1 MSPFF
6 KRFDLYFQPRFYWA
20 VAGLFALFVL
30 SYSWPWL
37 FIISKILLAA
47 FAFVFFTDLLIILL
61 PKMPITAFRHS
72 TPKWSLGDLNRVRLH
87 IKNSSVLN
95 WRMHIYDAL
104 PVELQIRD
112 FSLVSSL
119 KAGEEKEIEYQVKP
133 KKRGNYVFGNLH
145 ILIHGQL
152 GLLSRRLK
160 YPQETAV
167 PVYPSVLQM
176 KKYALYTA
184 SNIAQHYGVKR
195 MRRIGHSYE
204 FEQIK
209 DYVRGDDLRHIN
221 WKATGRTGNLKSNHF
236 IEEKAQPIYCILD
249 KSRTMNLAFEG
260 MTLLDYAIN
269 ASLVISNTALQKGDK
284 AGLITF
290 SDKVGTALRS
300 DNNNGQLHKIMEQL
314 YSQKYRQ
321 SEPDFEFLFHAIN
334 TVVNQ
339 RSLLFLFTNFETPS
353 AMAKA
358 LPVLRKIN
366 QRHLLV
372 VVLFENTE
380 LAVVSQSDSMHT
392 ESIYTRAL
400 ARQWMDNKSQMIAT
414 LQQHGIQTM
423 LTQPANLTINSLNKY
438 IELKAK
444 GLI

>member
-1 MSPFF
+1 MHKFIR
-6 KRFDLYFQPRFYWA
+6 RFDLYIQPRFYWVA
-20 VAGLFALFVL
+20 AGLFALFVL
-30 SYSWPWL
+30 SYAWAWML
-37 FIISKILLAA
+37 LVAKIALAA
-47 FAFVFFTDLLIILL
+47 FAFIFFVDFLIILL
-61 PKMPITAFRHS
+61 TKTPINTERHT
-72 TPKWSLGDLNRVRLH
+72 TPKWSLGDINR
-87 IKNSSVLN
+87 IKISLKNQSVLS
-95 WRMHIYDAL
+95 WYLDIYDAI

-112 FSLVSSL
+112 FHIKSQL
-119 KAGEEKEIEYQVKP
+119 KAGEEKEVEYQVKP
-133 KKRGNYVFGNLH
+133 VKRGNYAFGNLH
-145 ILIHGQL
+145 ILIRGQL
-152 GLLSRRLK
+152 GLISRRLK
-160 YPQETAV
+160 FEKDMVV

-184 SNIAQHYGVKR
+184 SSIAQHYGVKR

-249 KSRTMNLAFEG
+249 KSRNMNLAFEG
-260 MTLLDYAIN
+260 MTLLDYAVN

-300 DNNNGQLHKIMEQL
+300 DNGNGQLHKIMEQL

-321 SEPDFEFLFHAIN
+321 TEPDFEFLFHAIN

-353 AMAKA
+353 SLNHA

-366 QRHLLV
+366 QKHLLV

-380 LAVVSQSDSMHT
+380 LEKLSKSEIHST
-392 ESIYTRAL
+392 ESVYQRAL
-400 ARQWMDNKSQMIAT
+400 ARQWVDNKRQMVAT
-414 LQQHGIQTM
+414 MQQHGIQTM
-423 LTQPANLTINSLNKY
+423 LTQPVNLTVNSLNKY